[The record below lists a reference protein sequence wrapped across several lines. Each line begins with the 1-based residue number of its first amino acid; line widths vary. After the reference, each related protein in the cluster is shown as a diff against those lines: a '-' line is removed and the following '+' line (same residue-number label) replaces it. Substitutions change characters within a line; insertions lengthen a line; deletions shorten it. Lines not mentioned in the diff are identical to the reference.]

1 MTQLFPQQLQG
12 VDASMFWRGVN
23 QARPSLIRTEAD
35 ELTYCMHIMVRYE
48 LEKQLIAG
56 KLAVRDLP
64 EAWNR
69 LYKQYLGI
77 EVPDDR
83 QGCLQDSHW
92 SGGSIGYFPS
102 YALGSAYGPQMLAAM
117 ESETGDIW
125 AGVAKGDLTKVKAW
139 LHEHIHRHAGLYQPT
154 TLFER
159 ACGKFNPQYY
169 TDYLTEKYTNLYHL

>member
-1 MTQLFPQQLQG
+1 M
-12 VDASMFWRGVN
+12 
-23 QARPSLIRTEAD
+23 
-35 ELTYCMHIMVRYE
+35 TYCMHIMVRYE

-83 QGCLQDSHW
+83 QGLPARLPLVRRQHRLLPILRPGQRIRSANAGRH
-92 SGGSIGYFPS
+92 GVGNRRY
-102 YALGSAYGPQMLAAM
+102 LGRRRQ
-117 ESETGDIW
+117 
-125 AGVAKGDLTKVKAW
+125 GDLTKVKAW

-154 TLFER
+154 TLFEM